1 MKSEIRMYDSAWLRG
16 WLAAREILARHAPAK
31 LPEFVACIEAL
42 QTDPGFELRKLPGL
56 FGADELEHIR
66 KLVRE
71 IPREAM
77 DIYELQ
83 RFGRLL
89 VYNYP
94 AFTALQESLTD
105 KVSDWVGEEVETSYN
120 FLSLYSKM
128 GVCEPHMDSPIA
140 KWTLDLCLDQSEV
153 WPIYFSQIVPW
164 PEQPIAM
171 DGDWE
176 GSNKNDPA
184 LRFEPQMLNPGDAV
198 LFSGSSQWHYRDP
211 LPAGAG
217 RGQCYLLFFHF
228 IPKGFSEIVRP
239 ANWARLF
246 DVPELANL
254 PAHALE
260 L

>member
-1 MKSEIRMYDSAWLRG
+1 MNAGISSYDSVWMNG
-16 WLAAREILARHAPAK
+16 WFAARDILARHAPAK

-42 QTDPGFELRKLPGL
+42 RTDPGFALRKFPGL
-56 FGADELEHIR
+56 FGADELEHVR

-77 DIYELQ
+77 EVYELQ

-94 AFTALQESLTD
+94 AFTALQESLTE

-140 KWTLDLCLDQSEV
+140 KWTLDVCIDQSEV
-153 WPIYFSQIVPW
+153 WPIHFSQIVPW
-164 PEQPIAM
+164 PERPM
-171 DGDWE
+171 TMPGDWQDAI
-176 GSNKNDPA
+176 KNNPA
-184 LRFEPQMLNPGDAV
+184 LHFAPQLLEPGDAV

-211 LPAGAG
+211 MPSGSG
-217 RGQCYLLFFHF
+217 RALCYLLFFHF
-228 IPKGFSEIVRP
+228 IPKGYGEIVRP

-254 PAHALE
+254 PAPVLR